1 MENNN
6 PDREPSPASDRIL
19 RLQAEIEDLKKRMPA
34 HSVPPSMF
42 QRLEELEEELENELR
57 KGQR

>member
-1 MENNN
+1 MESIT
-6 PDREPSPASDRIL
+6 PDPGTQPPASDRI
-19 RLQAEIEDLKKRMPA
+19 RRIQAEIEDLKKRMPA

-57 KGQR
+57 KN